1 MMQALPHFYNVQ
13 VTSTTDTHL
22 ITSSQGLPNLTVD
35 GPAEFDGP
43 GDCWS
48 PETLLMS
55 AVANCFVSSFK
66 AVAKASNFPW
76 KTIHCEAIGKL
87 DKVDRLMKFTQ
98 ITTQVR
104 LVINDSG
111 AQQKA
116 LKLLEKAESICLVS
130 NSLNAQLKLQCEVV
144 IKA

>member
-1 MMQALPHFYNVQ
+1 MQALPHLYHVQ
-13 VTSTTDTHL
+13 VSSTKDTNL
-22 ITSSQGLPNLTVD
+22 ITSSQGLPNLIVD
-35 GPAEFDGP
+35 GSAELGGP
-43 GDCWS
+43 GDLWS

-55 AVANCFVSSFK
+55 AVANCFVLSFK
-66 AVAKASNFPW
+66 AVASATNFPW
-76 KTIHCEAIGKL
+76 ENIHCEAIGTL

-104 LVINDSG
+104 LVINDPN
-111 AQQKA
+111 AQEKA

-130 NSLNAQLKLQCEVV
+130 NSLNSQLKLECEIV

>member
-1 MMQALPHFYNVQ
+1 MQALPHIYNVQ
-13 VTSTTDTHL
+13 VTATAESHL
-22 ITSSQGLPNLTVD
+22 TASSSGLPNLTID

-55 AVANCFVSSFK
+55 AVANCFVLSFK

-87 DKVDRLMKFTQ
+87 DKVDRTMKFTQ
-98 ITTQVR
+98 ITTHVR
-104 LVINDSG
+104 LVINDLST
-111 AQQKA
+111 QEKA

-130 NSLNAQLKLQCEVV
+130 NSLNSQLKLECEIV
-144 IKA
+144 AEA